1 MAAAAAATLTV
12 TGAAATAKVD
22 IAGTAVVSTA
32 WLVSIG
38 LAVTADRSSDI
49 SCPNWRRAAASIIH
63 IVGGSTGAAG
73 PGASNGATNA
83 ASTPVGAGTVCGSA
97 DIVSGATA
105 SSVAGVVTTWTG
117 AG

>member
-1 MAAAAAATLTV
+1 MAALATVTV

-22 IAGTAVVSTA
+22 IAGTAVVSTV

-38 LAVTADRSSDI
+38 LAVTADRSLDI
-49 SCPNWRRAAASIIH
+49 SCPNWRRAAASITN

-73 PGASNGATNA
+73 PGANNA
-83 ASTPVGAGTVCGSA
+83 ASTPVGAVTVSGSA
-97 DIVSGATA
+97 DIVSGATE
-105 SSVAGVVTTWTG
+105 SSAAGVVTTSMW